1 MSAICLY
8 GKLNTKFIW
17 SIYFLIK
24 DLDDNNPDIDNNGFM
39 KKLTLVRNII
49 ISPFVS
55 LFLMI
60 KKVDTKMMVLEM
72 FPTKILL
79 NRLLFEPVL

>member
-39 KKLTLVRNII
+39 EEA
-49 ISPFVS
+49 
-55 LFLMI
+55 
-60 KKVDTKMMVLEM
+60 DTS
-72 FPTKILL
+72 
-79 NRLLFEPVL
+79 